1 MSDRRHKLVPLAAE
15 LAADF
20 ATRTGEL
27 LGRVA
32 LNIGLAET
40 PRW

>member
-1 MSDRRHKLVPLAAE
+1 MSDRRNYIVSLAAE

-20 ATRTGEL
+20 GTRTGEL